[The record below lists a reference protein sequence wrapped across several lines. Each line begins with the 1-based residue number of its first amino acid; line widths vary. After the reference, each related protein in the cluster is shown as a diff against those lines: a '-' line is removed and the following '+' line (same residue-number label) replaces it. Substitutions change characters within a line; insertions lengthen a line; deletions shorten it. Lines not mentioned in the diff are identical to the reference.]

1 MKLINTPTA
10 VNHRFVDGNREVGQK
25 ATQFSAEWCN
35 QIQQELWNL
44 IVAIKGSNPDGSSEE
59 EAAAAFNAYF
69 KSGDVKMSPDEID
82 VAGAKFRRGS
92 NGATLGTLYSLISGI
107 IEATVKIAVGG
118 SEWVPGNNQPSIS
131 GLYSLLAGTVD
142 AANVMV
148 DTLNAHTSG
157 GTKIAVGAVLDA
169 LGGLTLTN
177 HIWNASASDI
187 VDKMNSLENGQVA
200 VLLNSGSS
208 SDVSFPAAQGSPNP
222 RSFSV
227 PHEAAVLVVKSGG
240 RIYPVGGDYA

>member
-118 SEWVPGNNQPSIS
+118 SEWVPGNNHSHQRRSYIRFCDRIWPGCRRSFARAYPYNRI
-131 GLYSLLAGTVD
+131 LA
-142 AANVMV
+142 
-148 DTLNAHTSG
+148 
-157 GTKIAVGAVLDA
+157 
-169 LGGLTLTN
+169 
-177 HIWNASASDI
+177 
-187 VDKMNSLENGQVA
+187 EQ
-200 VLLNSGSS
+200 SGSHRLWPMHWS
-208 SDVSFPAAQGSPNP
+208 SVNLWGLQRYVHIEDNE
-222 RSFSV
+222 R
-227 PHEAAVLVVKSGG
+227 E
-240 RIYPVGGDYA
+240 Y